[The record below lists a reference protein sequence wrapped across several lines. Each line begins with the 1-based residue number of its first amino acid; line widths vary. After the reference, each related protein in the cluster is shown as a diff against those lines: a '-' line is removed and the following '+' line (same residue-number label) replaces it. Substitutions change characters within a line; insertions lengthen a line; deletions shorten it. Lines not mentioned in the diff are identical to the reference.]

1 MRAVI
6 QRVNKASVSIVND
19 NANGNGNDNA
29 KSNEYLKAEIGQGY
43 LVLLG
48 CANDDTQQDIDWLS
62 RKITGLRVFDDEQGV
77 MNKSIMDVGGDII
90 VVSQFTLQRYNKE
103 RLIAQNLKV
112 VMSIMGHSDIR
123 TTMEIY
129 AERVIVYGTF

>member
-1 MRAVI
+1 MRVVI

-77 MNKSIMDVGGDII
+77 MNKSIMDV
-90 VVSQFTLQRYNKE
+90 VT
-103 RLIAQNLKV
+103 
-112 VMSIMGHSDIR
+112 
-123 TTMEIY
+123 
-129 AERVIVYGTF
+129 